1 MNNNQCAICLETNKY
16 EVYKYCKDC
25 SIYTHQICF
34 FNYINYKNILPECI
48 ICKKQCQ
55 LNTNQ
60 TTLEKIKY
68 MVYTFC
74 TISKKNPIN
83 FLKCII
89 GIALWYNYFNVFVYN
104 SFKKLVYYGINE
116 IYYTNGYYLMISM
129 IYGIGTYYTNI
140 ISISL
145 IVMMFKTLLHNVLN
159 DNLLNITIIKSHY
172 NYALYKYILPDL
184 FISVIITIPTI
195 ISIFRIYNLY
205 KLWNLIII
213 CNQYN

>member
-60 TTLEKIKY
+60 TPLEKIKY

-74 TISKKNPIN
+74 TMCKKNPIN

-89 GIALWYNYFNVFVYN
+89 SIGLWYNYLNLFVYD

-116 IYYTNGYYLMISM
+116 IYDTSGYYVMIGM
-129 IYGIGTYYTNI
+129 LYGISSYYTNI
-140 ISISL
+140 ISTLL
-145 IVMMFKTLLHNVLN
+145 IVNMFKWFLHYKFNHKILH
-159 DNLLNITIIKSHY
+159 ISIIQSYY
-172 NYALYKYILPDL
+172 NYSLYKYILPDL

-205 KLWNLIII
+205 KLWNLILI